1 MTDDLRLP
9 VTVPAPEDQ
18 THLELK
24 HLYLEELQ
32 SVLASEKPRARPR
45 GIQWIIKHTD
55 SHPVAVHRPDAHRTW
70 VWSDLHLRHA
80 NIIKHCGRPF
90 ADAREMDR
98 TLLTAWTSI
107 GGPDDTVLDGGDVA
121 LAGSL
126 GERGRARVGAAPGR
140 KLLVVGNH
148 DFGRRTGV
156 LELAGHDLAT
166 GILAVDTDPPL
177 VLTHVPMGV
186 IPPGWVNL
194 HGHVHNNEPLRATPH
209 INVCVEQ
216 TDYRPIRLES
226 LVTLAKRL
234 LTGNVPE
241 GATTVD
247 RIRSA
252 EGATAKQSEAAAN
265 GCGRTQTGRG

>member
-1 MTDDLRLP
+1 MTAD
-9 VTVPAPEDQ
+9 VHAAAAGTTPEERS
-18 THLELK
+18 HLELK
-24 HLYLEELQ
+24 HLYLDELHRN
-32 SVLASEKPRARPR
+32 LASEKPRARPR
-45 GIQWIIKHTD
+45 GIRWIIDYTET
-55 SHPVAVHRPDAHRTW
+55 HPVAVHRPDGHRAW

-80 NIIKHCGRPF
+80 NIIKHCNRPF

-98 TLLTAWTSI
+98 ALMTAWTSAV
-107 GGPDDTVLDGGDVA
+107 GPDDTVLNGGDVA

-126 GERGRARVGAAPGR
+126 GERGRARLRGAPGR

-148 DFGRRTGV
+148 DFGGRTGL
-156 LELAGHDLAT
+156 LEPAGHEAAT

-186 IPPGWVNL
+186 VPPGWVNL

-209 INVCVEQ
+209 INVCVEH
-216 TDYRPIRLES
+216 TDYRPLPLES

-234 LTGNVPE
+234 LAGEVPD
-241 GATTVD
+241 GATTGD

-252 EGATAKQSEAAAN
+252 ATPPGARAAAEAS
-265 GCGRTQTGRG
+265 RGGSTERASG